1 MDMEYFRKQI
11 EEELDGAKDYAK
23 RAIEIKPMNAT
34 WGKTFI
40 TMANAEIDH
49 ATKLHGMAQ
58 ELYSI
63 TKGAFTEMPSYID
76 KAYEEACRIFLEES
90 AKAKYMIDMYSK

>member
-1 MDMEYFRKQI
+1 MDMEYFKKQI
-11 EEELDGAKDYAK
+11 IEELDGAKDYAK

-40 TMANAEIDH
+40 AMANAEIDH
-49 ATKLHGMAQ
+49 ATKLHTMMQ
-58 ELYSI
+58 ELYTI
-63 TKGAFTEMPSYID
+63 MKGAYTEMPDYVD
-76 KAYEEACRIFLEES
+76 EAYHTAIEEFTEGS